1 MCCDT
6 EKATTEKIRSDIP
19 QQGNEPGG
27 SYGANLRPMT
37 EEERVNELF
46 THKFPTHLTGPKF
59 ETIRETARHM
69 AKVILMNVPSGAD
82 RYIAIQKLREVVM
95 IANAGIAN
103 NGLTL

>member
-1 MCCDT
+1 MCYDT
-6 EKATTEKIRSDIP
+6 EKNTAEKMRADIP
-19 QQGNEPGG
+19 RMPGG
-27 SYGANLRPMT
+27 TEQIRPMT

-95 IANAGIAN
+95 VANAGIAN
-103 NGLTL
+103 DGLTL

>member
-1 MCCDT
+1 MCCDA
-6 EKATTEKIRSDIP
+6 ETTEKVRADIP
-19 QQGNEPGG
+19 QMPGG
-27 SYGANLRPMT
+27 AANLRPMT